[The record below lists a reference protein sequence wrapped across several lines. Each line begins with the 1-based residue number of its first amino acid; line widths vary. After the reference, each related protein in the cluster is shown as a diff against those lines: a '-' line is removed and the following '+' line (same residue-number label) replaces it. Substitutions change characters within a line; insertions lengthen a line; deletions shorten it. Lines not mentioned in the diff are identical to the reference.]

1 MRAVKYAVLSDI
13 HSNLEALQTALDYLA
28 DKQIDQYLIL
38 GDIVGYAANPNECL
52 GLISKLPARI
62 VAGNHDKAALD
73 LTQAA
78 GFNDAAYEAICWT
91 KDCLAAEWSSF
102 LNNLPLM
109 HIASNCTIAHGSM
122 DCPEAFHYLFYF
134 DDALPSFQR
143 LETPLGWIGHTHVPQ
158 IFMKK
163 ERMTSYLKEGTY
175 PLDRNETYLINPGSI
190 GQPRDHDPRLSFAI
204 FDEQDYQLEI
214 VRLGYDNQKTAQ
226 KIRAAGLPEY
236 LASRLL

>member
-1 MRAVKYAVLSDI
+1 MKYAVLSDI

-28 DKQIDQYLIL
+28 GQKIDQYLIL
-38 GDIVGYAANPNECL
+38 GDTVGYAANPNECL
-52 GLISKLPARI
+52 ELISKLPARI

-78 GFNDAAYEAICWT
+78 GFNDAAYQAIAWT
-91 KDCLAAEWSSF
+91 KNCLASEWSGF
-102 LNNLPLM
+102 LSSLQLV
-109 HIASNCTIAHGSM
+109 HIQSNCTIAHGSI

-143 LETPLGWIGHTHVPQ
+143 LETPIGWIGHTHVPQ

-175 PLDRNETYLINPGSI
+175 PLNQNETYLINPGSV
-190 GQPRDHDPRLSFAI
+190 GQPRDRDSRLSLAI
-204 FDEQDYQLEI
+204 FDEDEYQLEI
-214 VRLGYDNQKTAQ
+214 VRLIYDCHKAAG
-226 KIRAAGLPEY
+226 KIRKAGLPEY